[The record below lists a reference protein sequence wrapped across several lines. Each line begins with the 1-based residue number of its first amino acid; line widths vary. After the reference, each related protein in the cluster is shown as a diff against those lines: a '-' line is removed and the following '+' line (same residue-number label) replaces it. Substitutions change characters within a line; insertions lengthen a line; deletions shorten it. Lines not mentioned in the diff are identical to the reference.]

1 MALNEGFENIKI
13 FNFQNGENILSV
25 TIKEIID
32 NINIIYTWDCALYLS
47 CFLISHSD
55 VKNTTII
62 FVQNITHFVIM
73 SRNFAEK
80 GLSS

>member
-55 VKNTTII
+55 VKNTI
-62 FVQNITHFVIM
+62 Q
-73 SRNFAEK
+73 
-80 GLSS
+80 LSLYKKHNTFCNNE